1 MVPSSSDI
9 VWEVSELG
17 GTPRGLAMTEPLFQP
32 HSEGTLHQPSG
43 QKVEEEKEEEGP
55 PEKLLLVSSLHI
67 LLPNMDR

>member
-43 QKVEEEKEEEGP
+43 QKVEEEEEGP

-67 LLPNMDR
+67 LLPKMVR